1 MKKLALKWSLMIVL
15 SGVLVFFSLSSLARA
30 QFFFMENPLIGQTAP
45 DFTLKTVNG
54 GKVNMTKFRDNKSAI
69 IFFWAT
75 WCPHCREA
83 LKELNKDLAEIE
95 GKGIQ
100 VILMDVGEPEK
111 QVQRYLEKN
120 KIGATVFL
128 DEESSLADPYGI
140 IGVPTFVFVDSQGVV
155 RAVEHA
161 IPQNYEEI
169 LAGKD

>member
-1 MKKLALKWSLMIVL
+1 MVLKWSLMIVL
-15 SGVLVFFSLSSLARA
+15 FGVFVFLTLSPSARA
-30 QFFFMENPLIGQTAP
+30 QFFFMENPLVGQSAP
-45 DFTLKTVNG
+45 DFILKTLNG

-83 LKELNKDLAEIE
+83 LKELNKNLANIE
-95 GKGIQ
+95 GKGIK

-120 KIGATVFL
+120 KISATVFL

-140 IGVPTFVFVDSQGVV
+140 IGVPTFVFVDSKGMV